1 MNARYTWLGLGLLAV
16 ASGCLRSLPDLPST
30 PNGAT
35 IAGRLVEL
43 DAASGQLV
51 PATNVTIAT
60 GGSVVRSDATGRFEV
75 VGLALGSHRLT
86 IVRRS
91 TGAGADPTPV
101 KVISGLSARVDGE
114 RLELGDVELR
124 DPGTLRGSVRI
135 AGVDRADLA
144 EGTLVAVAESAFRA
158 VVDERGEYALVR
170 MPEGGTYDLVAFRA
184 GYRPARV
191 RGVRV
196 ESNTAAELLP
206 MVLAPD
212 ESGGVYRHQGSA
224 RVSTEPSGHAGIA
237 VRCTIDTST
246 SARGE
251 STATTDDA
259 GRYTLE
265 LPFGLHHCELS
276 RAGYRTVT
284 MTGVAALPDVL
295 LGLGPIVLTAQP
307 TAAADDRDDDGC
319 ADSVDR
325 APDDASACADTD
337 GDGVVDHLDLDD
349 DGDGV
354 TDAEEQSPGRDGV
367 LTRSDLADSD
377 GDGVDDGADTCPAIA
392 DPEQTGAA
400 CLTNGPEPMPEALVV
415 TGFSPSRSEV
425 GGLVTV
431 RGRGFAARAQS
442 NVVSFNGAATAIAAS
457 SAADRITVFVPAGAR
472 SGAITVDNGVAV
484 ATSTGTIEIEAG
496 PAQALSLTG
505 FSPRRA
511 GAGVPITLRGSG
523 FALRAQSNVITF
535 GGGVLSSAA
544 ASTGDR
550 LTVVV
555 PVGARSGVLS
565 LDNGESVVMSTDT
578 LDVVPAP
585 IVTDF
590 SPRRAAI
597 GGAVIVRGR
606 NLEGARVFVGGVEA
620 AVVRPGS
627 DEVRFTVPPA
637 PQGSQALEVRAD
649 GGTTS
654 PTLPLV
660 ILGPVGITDL
670 VPAVAG
676 RGQTL
681 RIRGSGFALA
691 PGERLEVSFTG
702 SATRVPAAY
711 VSDVEAR
718 AVIPDDAVTG
728 PVTLHHPT
736 ASVMSPAA
744 LTVDGNL
751 LVVRGMSP
759 TMAVEGATVR
769 LSGSNLGAAT
779 RVLLSGASAALGA
792 RSDTFLDFVV
802 PSGARAGRV
811 TVEAGSAT
819 RTSTAPVGLTVVRET
834 RFIRTRNTGGMAF
847 DPTRDV
853 LYYADLTTLYTYDFA
868 TGTVTSTRSVAQ
880 SLSGTSFGIDPQGRF
895 LISTTGGATSELG
908 FTSLTDLS
916 QSSCAYGS
924 RTPHRIAFSANAG
937 FYQANIG
944 RNLGLVA
951 IDFRPSRP
959 TCSPFGRPVSTVE
972 TYDDGVLA
980 TDDGQHVLAALYS
993 NGITG
998 FELLDADAESASFG
1012 ARLQWW
1018 PRSTGVLT
1026 ATRMFWDP
1034 GADGIVPGAQVWAM
1048 AGQLQRVDPTAPD
1061 HLLETIAAIG
1071 FPIALANRRFL
1082 LGAGG
1087 VLQDLATKSTYLIP
1101 HGRGSDLG
1109 FTADRRSLRFV
1120 LLVVNY
1126 TTSVRGY
1133 AVFEI
1138 DAAPLE

>member
-1 MNARYTWLGLGLLAV
+1 MHARYAWLGLCLISV
-16 ASGCLRSLPDLPST
+16 SNGCLRSLPDLPST

-43 DAASGQLV
+43 DAASGQLI
-51 PATNVTIAT
+51 PASNVAVAT
-60 GGSVVRSDATGRFEV
+60 GGSVVRSDAAGRFEV
-75 VGLALGSHRLT
+75 AGLALGSHRLT
-86 IVRRS
+86 VVRRS

-101 KVISGLSARVDGE
+101 KIISGLSARVDGE
-114 RLELGDVELR
+114 RIELGDVELR
-124 DPGTLRGSVRI
+124 DPGTLRGTVRI
-135 AGVDRADLA
+135 AGVDRAELT

-158 VVDERGEYALVR
+158 VVDQRGEYALVR

-206 MVLAPD
+206 MVLEPD
-212 ESGGVYRHQGSA
+212 ESGGVYQHEGSA
-224 RVSTEPSGHAGIA
+224 RVSNEPAGHAGIA
-237 VRCTIDTST
+237 VGCVADTST
-246 SARGE
+246 SVRGE
-251 STATTDDA
+251 ITATTDDT

-265 LPFGLHHCELS
+265 LPYGLYHCRLE
-276 RAGYRTVT
+276 RPGYRSLTL
-284 MTGVAALPDVL
+284 TGVAALPDVL
-295 LGLGPIVLTAQP
+295 LGLGPVVLTAEGGAP
-307 TAAADDRDDDGC
+307 GDDRDGDGC
-319 ADSVDR
+319 ADAVDR
-325 APDDASACADTD
+325 APDDPRSCVDTD
-337 GDGVVDHLDLDD
+337 ADGEVDLLDQDD
-349 DGDGV
+349 DADGL

-367 LTRSDLADSD
+367 ITRSDLADSD
-377 GDGVDDGADTCPAIA
+377 GDGVEDGADTCPAVA
-392 DPEQTGAA
+392 DPEQSGAA
-400 CLTNGPEPMPEALVV
+400 CVTSGPEPMPEALVV
-415 TGFSPSRSEV
+415 TGFSPAQAGV

-431 RGRGFAARAQS
+431 RGRGFAVRAQS
-442 NVVSFNGAATAIAAS
+442 NVVTFAGGAAAIAAS
-457 SAADRITVFVPAGAR
+457 AAADRITVFVPTGAR
-472 SGAITVDNGVAV
+472 TGAITVDSGVAV
-484 ATSTGTIEIEAG
+484 ATSTGALEISTG
-496 PAQALSLTG
+496 PAQTLSLTG

-511 GAGVPITLRGSG
+511 GAGVPITLRGRG
-523 FALRAQSNVITF
+523 FALRAQSNVVTF
-535 GGGVLSSAA
+535 GGGVLASAA

-555 PVGARSGVLS
+555 PVGARAGTLS
-565 LDNGESVVMSTDT
+565 LDNGESVVTSTDT
-578 LDVVPAP
+578 LDLVPAP

-597 GGAVIVRGR
+597 GGVVIVRGR
-606 NLEGARVFVGGVEA
+606 NLDGARVFVGGVEA
-620 AVVRPGS
+620 AVLQPGS

-702 SATRVPAAY
+702 SALRVPAAY
-711 VSDVEAR
+711 VSDDEAR

-728 PVTLHHPT
+728 PVTLYHPT

-769 LSGSNLGAAT
+769 LSGSNLSAAT
-779 RVLLSGASAALGA
+779 RVLLSGSPVALGT

-802 PSGARAGRV
+802 PTGARAGRV

-819 RTSTAPVGLTVVRET
+819 RTSTAPVGLTIVRET
-834 RFIRTRNTGGMAF
+834 RFIRARNAGGMAF

-853 LYYADLTTLYTYDFA
+853 LYYTDALSLYTFDFA
-868 TGTVTSTRSVAQ
+868 TGTVTSTRPVAAA
-880 SLSGTSFGIDPQGRF
+880 LAGTALGIDPQGRF
-895 LISTTGGATSELG
+895 LISTTGGLFTELR
-908 FTSLTDLS
+908 FTSLTDFGQSTCPSGPS
-916 QSSCAYGS
+916 QSNG
-924 RTPHRIAFSANAG
+924 IVFSANAG
-937 FYQANIG
+937 FYRAVDGNI
-944 RNLGLVA
+944 GLVA

-959 TCSPFGRPVSTVE
+959 ICRPFGRAVSPRD
-972 TYDDGVLA
+972 TYDAGILA
-980 TDDGQHVLAALYS
+980 TDDGQHVLAAGSS
-993 NGITG
+993 NGIGG
-998 FELLDADAESASFG
+998 FELLNADADSASFG
-1012 ARLQWW
+1012 APLQWW
-1018 PRSTGVLT
+1018 PRSTGAVGV
-1026 ATRMFWDP
+1026 TRMFWDP
-1034 GADGIVPGAQVWAM
+1034 DADGIVPGAQVWAM
-1048 AGQLQRVDPTAPD
+1048 SSQLQRVDPTAPD
-1061 HLLETIAAIG
+1061 QLLETIAAIG
-1071 FPIALANRRFL
+1071 SPIALANRRFL
-1082 LGAGG
+1082 LGTGG
-1087 VLQDLATKSTYLIP
+1087 VLQDLAAKSTYPIP
-1101 HGRGSDLG
+1101 HGHGSDLG

-1120 LLVVNY
+1120 LLVSNN
-1126 TTSVRGY
+1126 TTNVRGY

-1138 DAAPLE
+1138 DAAPVE

>member
-1 MNARYTWLGLGLLAV
+1 MNARYTWLGLGLVAV
-16 ASGCLRSLPDLPST
+16 ASGCLRSLPDLPSA

-251 STATTDDA
+251 STAATDDA

-535 GGGVLSSAA
+535 GGGVLASAA

-565 LDNGESVVMSTDT
+565 LDNGESVVTSTDT

-620 AVVRPGS
+620 AVVQPGS

-728 PVTLHHPT
+728 PVTLYHPT
-736 ASVMSPAA
+736 ASVMSPSA

-779 RVLLSGASAALGA
+779 RVLLSGASVALGA

-811 TVEAGSAT
+811 TVEAGGAT
-819 RTSTAPVGLTVVRET
+819 RTSTAPVGLTIVRET
-834 RFIRTRNTGGMAF
+834 RFIRVRTPGGMAF

-853 LYYADLTTLYTYDFA
+853 LYFSGGGTSLQTYDLA
-868 TGTVTSTRSVAQ
+868 AGTVSATRSVAAA
-880 SLSGTSFGIDPQGRF
+880 LEGTVFGIDPQGRF
-895 LISTTGGATSELG
+895 LMSSPPFAGSALR
-908 FTSLTDLS
+908 FTSLVDLS
-916 QSSCAYGS
+916 QSTCPTAPS
-924 RTPHRIAFSANAG
+924 RANDVAFSANAA
-937 FYQANIG
+937 FYLG
-944 RNLGLVA
+944 GTGLVA
-951 IDFRPSRP
+951 VDFGPSRP
-959 TCSPFGRPVSTVE
+959 TCTPLGPPRSADNYFVGEV
-972 TYDDGVLA
+972 VLA
-980 TDDGQHVLAALYS
+980 TDDGSHILVRSVS
-993 NGITG
+993 NGTGG
-998 FELLDADAESASFG
+998 FEVRDADATSASFG

-1018 PRSTGVLT
+1018 PHSMAWQSVN
-1026 ATRMFWDP
+1026 RMFWAPDA
-1034 GADGIVPGAQVWAM
+1034 GGVLPGAQVWEFVS
-1048 AGQLQRVDPTAPD
+1048 QLLHRIDPTAPD
-1061 HLLETIAAIG
+1061 QRIESVSGVSGAIS
-1071 FPIALANRRFL
+1071 LANRRFL

-1087 VLQDLATKSTYLIP
+1087 VLQDLATRSNYSIP
-1101 HGRGSDLG
+1101 HGRG
-1109 FTADRRSLRFV
+1109 
-1120 LLVVNY
+1120 LVVGFAGDPSRQRLALWIQNS
-1126 TTSVRGY
+1126 TTNTNGY
-1133 AVFEI
+1133 AIFEI
-1138 DAAPLE
+1138 DAAPIE